1 MKKGTMSMINL
12 DSFQMEAVRCRDK
25 NVLVVAPPG
34 SGKTTV
40 IINRLDYLINEK
52 KVNPNNIIVITFT
65 RAAAQNMKSRFER
78 MSNSN
83 KSPFF
88 GTFHA
93 LFYKILK
100 RHRGEIVMLDPSEG
114 YKLIHKVLLQS
125 LDEVG
130 EEKVKEVLN
139 NISLYKTG
147 GLSSEEFKPSI
158 PKNIFDECYKVYEKY
173 KMTKESLDFDD
184 LQLQCKKLFYE
195 YEEILSGYRKLFKYI
210 LVDEFQDCDSLQIEL
225 LTLLNDHNSL
235 FAVGDE
241 DQCIYSFRGS
251 KPEFM
256 VKFDKVFNGGKK
268 QFLAYNYRSVKNIV
282 EVSKAIITNNNQ
294 RNNKEIRYWR
304 QEEGLFQV
312 AYPFN
317 ESQQVEHI
325 IGKINEFKNN
335 GLEYNEN
342 AVLYRTNMEARSVI
356 DGLIRKKIPF
366 KLLDKQYNFFEHF
379 ICQDIIAYLKLSIDA
394 TDRDSFYR
402 IVNKPFRYISKA
414 NIEEIRSNPY
424 KENVFEKLKS
434 IKGLPPFQ
442 IKKVDDLKRDINFLN
457 KISLSSAIQFILVDL
472 GYLEHIREYCEK
484 YKQSISE
491 FEEIIEELRVSSA
504 EFKTIVSFLSHIDTV
519 EENIKMS
526 KLTSVENGVVLSTIH
541 GVKGMEFKNVFII
554 DCNEEIIPHKNS
566 IEEGIE
572 EERRL
577 FYVGVTRAINNLF
590 IYSPK
595 MLRGKFR
602 EPSRF
607 IKQGS
612 LESLQTFE
620 DYGLSEKD
628 EVDHVSFG
636 VGIVKQIKGAEIDI
650 LFNDGVTRKFSLAT
664 VIDNNLV
671 KRI

>member
-1 MKKGTMSMINL
+1 MVNL
-12 DSFQMEAVRCRDK
+12 DSFQMKAVCCRDK

-40 IINRLDYLINEK
+40 IINRLNYLINER
-52 KVNPNNIIVITFT
+52 KVNPDNIIVITFT
-65 RAAAQNMKSRFER
+65 RAAAQNMKNRFQK
-78 MSNSN
+78 MSGSN
-83 KSPFF
+83 KYPFF

-100 RHRGEIVMLDPSEG
+100 RHRGEIAMLDPSEG

-147 GLSSEEFKPSI
+147 GFSPGEFRPSI

-173 KMTKESLDFDD
+173 KLSKECLDFDD

-195 YEEILSGYRKLFKYI
+195 YQEILNRYRKLFKYI

-225 LTLLNDHNSL
+225 LTLLNRHSSL

-256 VKFDKVFNGGKK
+256 VRFDKVFETGKK

-282 EVSKAIITNNNQ
+282 EASKAIITNNNQ
-294 RNNKEIRYWR
+294 RNDKEIRYWR
-304 QEEGLFQV
+304 QEEGLFRV
-312 AYPFN
+312 VYPFN
-317 ESQQVEHI
+317 ESQQTEYI
-325 IGKINEFKNN
+325 IKKISEFKNS
-335 GLEYNEN
+335 GFKYNEN
-342 AVLYRTNMEARSVI
+342 AVLYRTNMEARSII
-356 DGLIRKKIPF
+356 DGLIRMKVPF

-379 ICQDIIAYLKLSIDA
+379 ICQDIIAYLKLSIDP
-394 TDRDSFYR
+394 TDSNSFYR
-402 IVNKPFRYISKA
+402 IINKPFRYVSKSS
-414 NIEEIRSNPY
+414 IEEVRGNFY
-424 KENVFEKLKS
+424 KENVFEKLKN
-434 IKGLPPFQ
+434 IEGFPPFQ
-442 IKKVDDLKRDINFLN
+442 IKKFDDLKKDINFLN

-472 GYLEHIREYCEK
+472 GYLGHIREYCEK
-484 YKQSISE
+484 YKQSITE
-491 FEEIIEELRVSSA
+491 FEEIIEEFKVSSQ

-526 KLTSVENGVVLSTIH
+526 KFTPVENGVTLSTIH

-590 IYSPK
+590 IYAPK

-607 IKQGS
+607 IKEGR
-612 LESLQTFE
+612 LESFQTFE
-620 DYGLSEKD
+620 DYGFNEED
-628 EVDHVSFG
+628 EINHVSFG
-636 VGIVKQIKGAEIDI
+636 VGTVKQIKGEEIDI
-650 LFNDGVTRKFSLAT
+650 VFNDGLIRKFSLAT
-664 VIDNNLV
+664 LIDNNLV